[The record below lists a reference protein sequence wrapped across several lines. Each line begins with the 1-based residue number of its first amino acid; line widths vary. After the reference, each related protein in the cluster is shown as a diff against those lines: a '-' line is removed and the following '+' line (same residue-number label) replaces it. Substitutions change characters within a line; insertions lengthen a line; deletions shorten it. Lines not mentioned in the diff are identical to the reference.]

1 MFSKILR
8 RQRHVPLCIS
18 LDIFLALMDFLEL
31 KMVTHSYLVQDVGSV
46 ILYKGQDLLF
56 LMPSLKRLSILLVTL
71 DKENV
76 YTFLAVYDDSR
87 SYA

>member
-1 MFSKILR
+1 
-8 RQRHVPLCIS
+8 
-18 LDIFLALMDFLEL
+18 
-31 KMVTHSYLVQDVGSV
+31 MVTHSYLVQDVGSV

>member
-1 MFSKILR
+1 
-8 RQRHVPLCIS
+8 
-18 LDIFLALMDFLEL
+18 MDFLEL
-31 KMVTHSYLVQDVGSV
+31 KMVTHSYLAQDVGSV